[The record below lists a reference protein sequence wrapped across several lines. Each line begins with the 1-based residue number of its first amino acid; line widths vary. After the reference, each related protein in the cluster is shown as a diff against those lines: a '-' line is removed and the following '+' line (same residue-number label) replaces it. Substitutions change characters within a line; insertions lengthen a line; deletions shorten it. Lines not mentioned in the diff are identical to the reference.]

1 MPTTIA
7 EGGTRA
13 ITTNTDGVITI
24 PIKVETEVSR

>member
-7 EGGTRA
+7 ENETRE
-13 ITTNTDGVITI
+13 ITTNPDGVITI